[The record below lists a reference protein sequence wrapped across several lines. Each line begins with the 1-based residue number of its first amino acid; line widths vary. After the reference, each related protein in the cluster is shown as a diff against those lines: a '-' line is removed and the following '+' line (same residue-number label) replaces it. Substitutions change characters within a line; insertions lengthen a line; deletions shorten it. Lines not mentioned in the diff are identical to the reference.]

1 MPVWAYS
8 SLFVAKGKG
17 SLLLLLL
24 LDILPVAVL
33 GTVLPY
39 VNIDNWHNSLK
50 DAARAGPSSLSYRPS
65 LRTSEIF
72 IWNICVSHL
81 LFITKIYFDSF
92 KVKAQSASNIMVHQP
107 VPYWTWKPF
116 YNKNQLGL
124 FLFMFKSIFQV
135 LGSGLPTS
143 LITNGFV
150 LPIPKS
156 QAFVSKGYY
165 KHLLLWLPCYK
176 CFVVTTL
183 SWPPCYIL
191 LLLPCLCP
199 AKSPIRKPH
208 ASEL

>member
-17 SLLLLLL
+17 RFCIIIIIIN
-24 LDILPVAVL
+24 ILPVAVL
-33 GTVLPY
+33 GTVLLY

-50 DAARAGPSSLSYRPS
+50 DAARAVPFSLSYRPS

-92 KVKAQSASNIMVHQP
+92 KVKAPFAPNIMMNQP

-116 YNKNQLGL
+116 YNKTQLGL

-135 LGSGLPTS
+135 LGYGLPRS
-143 LITNGFV
+143 LITNGFGLRV
-150 LPIPKS
+150 PGS

-165 KHLLLWLPCYK
+165 NHLLLWLPCYK
-176 CFVVTTL
+176 CLVVTTL
-183 SWPPCYIL
+183 SRPPCYVL
-191 LLLPCLCP
+191 LL
-199 AKSPIRKPH
+199 
-208 ASEL
+208 

>member
-1 MPVWAYS
+1 M
-8 SLFVAKGKG
+8 
-17 SLLLLLL
+17 
-24 LDILPVAVL
+24 L
-33 GTVLPY
+33 GTVVLY

-72 IWNICVSHL
+72 IWNICISHL

-92 KVKAQSASNIMVHQP
+92 KVKAQSAPNIMVNQP

-135 LGSGLPTS
+135 LGYGRPVS

-150 LPIPKS
+150 RPIPGS
-156 QAFVSKGYY
+156 QAFVSIGYY
-165 KHLLLWLPCYK
+165 NHLL
-176 CFVVTTL
+176 FMTTL
-183 SWPPCYIL
+183 LQMPCCDYFIMTTL
-191 LLLPCLCP
+191 ICSASVTLPMPCQ
-199 AKSPIRKPH
+199 ITH
-208 ASEL
+208 